1 MLDTVLKA
9 VSPLCWSSLRKP
21 NLSERRSLTSTPDLL
36 LETPVLDKC
45 DLNHNAVLILEL
57 CTGENSSQEIA
68 SLMQEAYSLP
78 DPPCQMVEETVAN
91 LSRQGFLES
100 T

>member
-1 MLDTVLKA
+1 MELCHQTPSYPAIDM
-9 VSPLCWSSLRKP
+9 PLPPLFAYGS
-21 NLSERRSLTSTPDLL
+21 LL